1 MASLAGIRVWPVIK
15 VSCDFLAFDKG
26 TLIMLLIALMSPLE
40 LVKTWVQ
47 LTASV
52 KCQICMCAS
61 LPLLW

>member
-1 MASLAGIRVWPVIK
+1 MA
-15 VSCDFLAFDKG
+15 CDFLAFDKG

-47 LTASV
+47 LTAGVS
-52 KCQICMCAS
+52 CQICVP